1 MPELKQFPDKPNTA
15 IQPGKCEGQAG
26 QQSHAIAIIGAG
38 FSGTMAAIRL
48 RRALPPNCVIYLIE
62 RTGRFARGL
71 AYIESSAPHL
81 LNVRAANMSAFP
93 EDPGHFDRWV
103 ERESVK
109 FPGELR
115 RTKAGTFATRRFY
128 GRYLRA
134 LLFDEMRASGGRVR
148 LIADEVVGLD
158 QLPDGWRLLCA
169 SGHDIVAAGVVLASG
184 NLPSNRPCDG
194 VVFYDPWT
202 PSAIASLHPGE
213 PVLIVG
219 TGLTMVDLALGMHG
233 QGFRGPIFAV
243 SRRGLI
249 PERHDVVDRP
259 WPASA
264 FTTEERHSALAL
276 LRRVRVQVREAA
288 AQGIGWRAVIDGLR
302 PVTAELWRGLPLEQR
317 QRFLRHARPY
327 WDVHRHRLAPSAADI
342 FDAMIASGAL
352 RLKRGRVR
360 DVRTADGQAAVT
372 LESHTGGQL
381 ETLTV
386 QRVIFATGLEG
397 ARANHGLVARLLD
410 TGLVRTDQQG
420 LGLEVTEALEI
431 VNSQGVPAPRMW
443 ALGPIVRG
451 VFWECLAVPDIRV
464 QAQQIGVVVAEQ
476 IVPLPA
482 TSMA

>member
-1 MPELKQFPDKPNTA
+1 M
-15 IQPGKCEGQAG
+15 
-26 QQSHAIAIIGAG
+26 
-38 FSGTMAAIRL
+38 
-48 RRALPPNCVIYLIE
+48 
-62 RTGRFARGL
+62 
-71 AYIESSAPHL
+71 
-81 LNVRAANMSAFP
+81 
-93 EDPGHFDRWV
+93 
-103 ERESVK
+103 
-109 FPGELR
+109 
-115 RTKAGTFATRRFY
+115 
-128 GRYLRA
+128 
-134 LLFDEMRASGGRVR
+134 
-148 LIADEVVGLD
+148 
-158 QLPDGWRLLCA
+158 
-169 SGHDIVAAGVVLASG
+169 
-184 NLPSNRPCDG
+184 
-194 VVFYDPWT
+194 
-202 PSAIASLHPGE
+202 
-213 PVLIVG
+213 
-219 TGLTMVDLALGMHG
+219 
-233 QGFRGPIFAV
+233 
-243 SRRGLI
+243 
-249 PERHDVVDRP
+249 VDRP